1 MTASARPRFALL
13 AAAIA
18 VLLALCGV
26 GWGGAAAAHAE
37 AFGTRTELSV
47 QMAPKTYGDAT
58 LVSAR
63 LILDGPGMIDP
74 ATDHIEL
81 EINGVSY
88 GRAAFLFPAEGTWL
102 AIGGTTTPIP
112 AGTHQLV
119 ARFPGTNNTT
129 PGYND
134 ALPSQSDP
142 VPLTVQPLGTTTAVT
157 SAPSTAQA
165 FSRIDVAAQVT
176 TAAPITAE
184 MAPLAGSAELLADG
198 QSIATAPVGGDGA
211 VSFSQ
216 AQLPATATGLS
227 VHFLG
232 SADGN
237 YAASTS
243 AAQTVEITPIETAT
257 TLELSPAQI
266 LADGTSEATITVRN
280 VDPGAKTDPQGPV
293 EILVDGDPYGAVAE
307 AADEDPEKGDG
318 ETRFSFDVTGLTLG
332 DHQVSARLVSSPG
345 FVGSESAERPLSV
358 LGIPTSLVAE
368 HERVTGSAEYPP
380 TVQVRALRGETPAQD
395 QPQAAIGTA
404 PVDGTVQAFAEGKP
418 LGDPVATVDG
428 AAQLTFAGLREGVHE
443 VEIRFLPAEQGF
455 LKSQTRVYVEMTAAP
470 KPAPQ
475 EPKAPAAAL
484 AKTGGPEQG
493 PIGIGLAALALAA
506 GGAILLAGRRVRA

>member
-1 MTASARPRFALL
+1 MTASARPRFALF

-26 GWGGAAAAHAE
+26 GWGGATAAHAE
-37 AFGTRTELSV
+37 PFETHTELAV
-47 QMAPKTYGDAT
+47 QMAPQVYGDGT

-88 GRAAFLFPAEGTWL
+88 GKAAFLFFAEGAWL
-102 AIGGTTTPIP
+102 AVGGTTTPIP
-112 AGTHQLV
+112 AGTHELV

-142 VPLTVQPLGTTTAVT
+142 VQVMVQPLGTTTAIT
-157 SAPSTAQA
+157 SAPSLAQA
-165 FSRIDVAAQVT
+165 FSRVDVAAQVT

-198 QSIATAPVGGDGA
+198 QVIATAPVGSNGA
-211 VSFSQ
+211 VSFTQ
-216 AQLPATATGLS
+216 AQLPAAAAGLS
-227 VHFLG
+227 VRFLG
-232 SADGN
+232 STDGN
-237 YAASTS
+237 YTASNS
-243 AAQTVEITPIETAT
+243 AAQTVELTPIETAT
-257 TLELSPAQI
+257 TLELSSAQI
-266 LADGTSEATITVRN
+266 LTDGTSVAAITVRN
-280 VDPGAKTDPQGPV
+280 VDSSAKADPQGPV
-293 EILVDGDPYGAVAE
+293 EILVDGDPYGTVAE

-318 ETRFSFDVTGLTLG
+318 ERRLSFDITGLTLG
-332 DHQVSARLVSSPG
+332 DHQVSARFVPSPG

-358 LGIPTSLVAE
+358 LGIPTQLVAE
-368 HERVTGSAEYPP
+368 HERVTGSAEHPP
-380 TVQVRALRGETPAQD
+380 TVKVRALRGETPAAEQ
-395 QPQAAIGTA
+395 A
-404 PVDGTVQAFAEGKP
+404 PVDGTVQAFVEGRP

-428 AAQLTFAGLREGVHE
+428 AAQLTFAGLRAGVHE
-443 VEIRFLPAEQGF
+443 VELRFLPAEQGF
-455 LKSQTRVYVEMTAAP
+455 LKSQTRLDVEVTGAP

-475 EPKAPAAAL
+475 EPKAPAPAL
-484 AKTGGPEQG
+484 AKTGGAEQG
-493 PIGIGLAALALAA
+493 PVEVGLAALALAA
-506 GGAILLAGRRVRA
+506 GGAILLAGRRGRA